1 MWALL
6 DIRQGRANRMQ
17 FLLFVLF
24 LVAALGVHKIIFQ
37 NQQVIDIRSYFS
49 PYRLIFLLFISYIF
63 FVGMLRRYRDVGLL
77 WLGVLF
83 LIIMFSWI
91 VLSFTKAGF
100 LFIIMSAYFLSF
112 AGIHTVFVLA
122 GLKILFYAFFL
133 FPLLRRGDPGPN
145 EYGYPPVGMILGTM
159 TRATYPPGLLARYQA
174 QERENDKDA
183 VVAEEAYQKR
193 LEGLYG
199 QSLKQTEAT
208 STETQE
214 FKGRS

>member
-24 LVAALGVHKIIFQ
+24 YVAFAASIKMIWPTSVMLDPKNH
-37 NQQVIDIRSYFS
+37 FS
-49 PYRLIFLLFISYIF
+49 PVRMLYVSVGFYIF
-63 FVGMLRRYRDVGLL
+63 SVGLLRRYRDRGSQWQGILL
-77 WLGVLF
+77 VLWFALQAF
-83 LIIMFSWI
+83 LISTKDGMAVIMI
-91 VLSFTKAGF
+91 
-100 LFIIMSAYFLSF
+100 
-112 AGIHTVFVLA
+112 AGIFLEFSGVGIILHIVFLLVFVW
-122 GLKILFYAFFL
+122 
-133 FPLLRRGDPGPN
+133 PLLRKGDPGPN

-159 TRATYPPGLLARYQA
+159 TRATYPPGLLTRYQA

-208 STETQE
+208 FTETQE
-214 FKGRS
+214 FKGRG